1 VSIVCMVVS
10 WLCVG
15 PEAGNRPERVAFW
28 CVWCVWMLWS
38 YRGF

>member
-15 PEAGNRPERVAFW
+15 PEAGNRPERVAFQEF
-28 CVWCVWMLWS
+28 S
-38 YRGF
+38 G